1 MADELERLVINPEK
15 EAERIKSFVVSEVG
29 RLGREGAVIGLSGGL
44 DSSTVAYIC
53 REALGKGKIL
63 GLILPETDSDP
74 RNVEDARMIAKELGV
89 TTKEIDLTPFFDG
102 MGLYRLSLERMP
114 KSRKFIEGFI
124 EKLQKT
130 SREPSLFALGFPAI
144 FGQRGESRGM
154 IGRALSRY
162 GRQVAAIAAVKT
174 RSRMVFL
181 YYYAALNNY
190 LVVGTS
196 DKTEWSIG
204 YYDGD
209 AIVDIQPL
217 VHLYKTQ
224 IRRLA
229 AYLGLPKKIIE
240 KPSSGDI
247 FGKGLANE
255 AVIGLSYELLDS
267 ILHGL
272 EHCCSIKEIMDLT
285 GASEK
290 QIQAIL
296 QLVETDKIRKCLPS
310 SLDEHP

>member
-1 MADELERLVINPEK
+1 
-15 EAERIKSFVVSEVG
+15 
-29 RLGREGAVIGLSGGL
+29 
-44 DSSTVAYIC
+44 
-53 REALGKGKIL
+53 
-63 GLILPETDSDP
+63 
-74 RNVEDARMIAKELGV
+74 
-89 TTKEIDLTPFFDG
+89 
-102 MGLYRLSLERMP
+102 
-114 KSRKFIEGFI
+114 
-124 EKLQKT
+124 
-130 SREPSLFALGFPAI
+130 
-144 FGQRGESRGM
+144 M